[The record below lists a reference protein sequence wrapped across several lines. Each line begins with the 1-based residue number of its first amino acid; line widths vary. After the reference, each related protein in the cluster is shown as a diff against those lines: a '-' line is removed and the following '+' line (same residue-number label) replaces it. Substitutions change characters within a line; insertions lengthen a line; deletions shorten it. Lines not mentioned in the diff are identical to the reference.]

1 MESTFITG
9 RKIFLLDKMK
19 GKESSKLMVTISNN
33 LAIYFYFFDES
44 ISTDV
49 SVLENRYITI
59 IRKKYMEN
67 KTSVYFIMMYFL
79 KIQ

>member
-59 IRKKYMEN
+59 IRKN
-67 KTSVYFIMMYFL
+67 IW
-79 KIQ
+79 KIKLQYTL

>member
-49 SVLENRYITI
+49 SVLENSYITI
-59 IRKKYMEN
+59 IRKNYMEN

>member
-1 MESTFITG
+1 
-9 RKIFLLDKMK
+9 
-19 GKESSKLMVTISNN
+19 MVTISNN

-79 KIQ
+79 KIQW

>member
-1 MESTFITG
+1 
-9 RKIFLLDKMK
+9 
-19 GKESSKLMVTISNN
+19 MVTISNN

-49 SVLENRYITI
+49 SVLENSYITI
-59 IRKKYMEN
+59 IRKNYMEN
-67 KTSVYFIMMYFL
+67 KTSVYFIMMHFF

>member
-1 MESTFITG
+1 M
-9 RKIFLLDKMK
+9 
-19 GKESSKLMVTISNN
+19 ESSKLMVTISNN

-67 KTSVYFIMMYFL
+67 KTSVYFIMMYFF